1 MTSEQ
6 DCGGNLR
13 PELREIIQSLLDA
26 VGYVS
31 PREKMEPTNL
41 IERIRNALNVKI
53 RSSYRGTEDCDLD
66 VDSISKKAASVV
78 EFFYFDHGFE
88 QKMSFELYAWFFFYI
103 DDIASGS
110 RDILE
115 NFHRALLQG
124 KAELLPAP
132 LARFPSVLASLYDHW
147 DPLAAAMM
155 ATSALDFITGTALEQ
170 RRHVVAMEP
179 SVHAPNWPGFLRTKS
194 GMATG
199 FSCAAFPRSDVPGVA
214 SYIQALPDMD
224 QLMCLTNDILSCVCP
239 MSSHLDRLAN
249 QIPATTK
256 KSLRE
261 RRWALFLSQPGS
273 RASPRS
279 RCFGTWFRRSGSCT
293 TELLRHSAGM
303 TMHFKNG
310 VPSSRDSWHGILRL
324 TGSGCALITAL
335 YGDVGL
341 YQVPQTGT
349 PTCPVLMLVHA
360 QNSKSNTACS
370 VFEFFT
376 QMSRLKEAGTC
387 RIKNWNRGI
396 WPKLFPRPIS

>member
-224 QLMCLTNDILSCVCP
+224 QLMCLTNDILSYYKEELAGETMGFVP
-239 MSSHLDRLAN
+239 LTARITGKSPFAVLRNMVQEVRELHHRIAATLSGDDDALQKWRTLEQGFVAWHLAIDR
-249 QIPATTK
+249 
-256 KSLRE
+256 
-261 RRWALFLSQPGS
+261 
-273 RASPRS
+273 
-279 RCFGTWFRRSGSCT
+279 FRLCS
-293 TELLRHSAGM
+293 
-303 TMHFKNG
+303 
-310 VPSSRDSWHGILRL
+310 D
-324 TGSGCALITAL
+324 
-335 YGDVGL
+335 YGFV
-341 YQVPQTGT
+341 
-349 PTCPVLMLVHA
+349 
-360 QNSKSNTACS
+360 
-370 VFEFFT
+370 
-376 QMSRLKEAGTC
+376 
-387 RIKNWNRGI
+387 W
-396 WPKLFPRPIS
+396 